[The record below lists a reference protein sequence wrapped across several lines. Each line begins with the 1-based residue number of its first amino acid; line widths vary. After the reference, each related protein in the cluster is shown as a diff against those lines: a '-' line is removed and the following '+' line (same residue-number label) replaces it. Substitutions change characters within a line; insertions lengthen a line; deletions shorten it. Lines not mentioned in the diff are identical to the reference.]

1 MSVKQVLVMRK
12 DLKIRRGKEISQG
25 SHGSIAWLCNRI
37 RPMLEN
43 DKHKPKFSKAEL
55 EWLTGSFAKITLQVE
70 SEKELL
76 EVYQEAK
83 KANLVCELITDA
95 GKTEFGGIPT
105 HTCIAIGPDS
115 SEKIDKITG
124 HLKLY

>member
-1 MSVKQVLVMRK
+1 MSVKQVLVIRR
-12 DLKIRRGKEISQG
+12 DLKCRRGKEISQG
-25 SHGSIAWLCNRI
+25 SHASIAWLCNRI
-37 RPMLEN
+37 SPMLEN
-43 DKHKPKFSKAEL
+43 DKHKPKFSKPEI
-55 EWLTGSFAKITLQVE
+55 EWLTGPFAKICLQVE

-76 EVYQEAK
+76 EIYQAAK
-83 KANLVCELITDA
+83 KEGLVCELITDS

-105 HTCIAIGPDS
+105 NTCLAIGPDY